1 MQNNYNA
8 QSYSHTAAPSKVQS
22 QLLEIFMDLN
32 QYEENIKDKAKAQ
45 RKLAARRAIE
55 QHFEKRQLERELEDY
70 WAD

>member
-1 MQNNYNA
+1 MQNNYNSA
-8 QSYSHTAAPSKVQS
+8 TPSQQTVHLQTE
-22 QLLEIFMDLN
+22 LLEIFMDLT
-32 QYEENIKDKAKAQ
+32 QYEENIKDKAKGQ